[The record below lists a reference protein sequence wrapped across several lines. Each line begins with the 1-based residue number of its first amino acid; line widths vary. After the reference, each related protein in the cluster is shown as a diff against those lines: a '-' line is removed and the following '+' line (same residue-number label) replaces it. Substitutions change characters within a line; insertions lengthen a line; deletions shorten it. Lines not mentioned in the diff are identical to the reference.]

1 MMESNYCWDTIRD
14 IRIALSERLW
24 ISKPLNFTRA
34 AIWLMSERWMRTFD
48 DIRLTAEM
56 SYLNQPND
64 HDFDNIATVEWIVLT
79 DISLADWAESFQREL
94 AGRLLSIEV
103 NGHFGSYILL
113 HNMKLSWKYTA
124 SSDAGKWYAYKIT
137 ATRARSRDIDYKL
150 IDSVTETSRYFGSIE
165 LTNIEI
171 HLRNNYDPD
180 NFKFG
185 YSRWGNSE
193 IVWFTGNSI
202 NLLPGRY
209 TLWVE
214 HKLETRVLD
223 IYNLNINNSTNNLT
237 SNEENYITGDELTFV
252 DEQAQ
257 FGENVT
263 DSTNNSIPNENNYI
277 MGDGFPLADEQ
288 AQFGN

>member
-94 AGRLLSIEV
+94 AGRLLSIEL

-137 ATRARSRDIDYKL
+137 ATRARSREMDYKL
-150 IDSVTETSRYFGSIE
+150 IHSVTQTSKYFGSVEMIA
-165 LTNIEI
+165 IKI
-171 HLRNNYDPD
+171 HLRNNYDPT
-180 NFKFG
+180 NFRFG
-185 YSRWGNSE
+185 YSTWGKSE
-193 IVWFTGNSI
+193 IFWTDEPI
-202 NLLPGRY
+202 NLLPGQY

-214 HKLETRVLD
+214 HQLEKRVTHS
-223 IYNLNINNSTNNLT
+223 YNLNINNSTNNST
-237 SNEENYITGDELTFV
+237 SNENDYITGDGLPF
-252 DEQAQ
+252 
-257 FGENVT
+257 
-263 DSTNNSIPNENNYI
+263 
-277 MGDGFPLADEQ
+277 ADEQ